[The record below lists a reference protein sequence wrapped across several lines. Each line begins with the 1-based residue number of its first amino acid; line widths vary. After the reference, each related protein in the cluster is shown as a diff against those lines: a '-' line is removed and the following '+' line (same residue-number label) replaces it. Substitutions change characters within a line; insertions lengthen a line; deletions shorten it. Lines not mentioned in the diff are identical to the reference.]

1 MARNRSTPIFTVLVL
16 GVLWLQSVSAEFF
29 QWVDEHGQVHFSDRV
44 PPQYSQVERKV
55 YNREGR
61 LTTTI
66 QPAKTK
72 QELKVERR
80 RLKAEKIEQEKI
92 QAKKQRDWTLLMMF
106 TSVEEME
113 STRDERTALFNSRVA
128 ILEKKLEKL
137 RQEQSKLEAA
147 QQTAKLNE
155 AQSDQIKRH
164 QVEIA
169 GRIKDIED
177 QRDLQLSE
185 KTKMESQFTQDI
197 ERFVELTREREQVQ
211 ED

>member
-1 MARNRSTPIFTVLVL
+1 MARNSSTPIFTVLVT
-16 GVLWLQSVSAEFF
+16 GVLCLQSVSAEFF
-29 QWVDEHGQVHFSDRV
+29 QWVDEYGQVHFSDRV

-55 YNREGR
+55 YNQKGH

-72 QELKVERR
+72 RELKLERQQ
-80 RLKAEKIEQEKI
+80 LKAEEIEQEKI

-106 TSVEEME
+106 TSVKEME
-113 STRDERTALFNSRVA
+113 STRDERSDLFKSRVA

-137 RQEQSKLEAA
+137 RNEQSNIEATM
-147 QQTAKLNE
+147 QSAKLDE
-155 AQSDQIKRH
+155 AQLDQLKQH
-164 QVEIA
+164 QVMLA
-169 GRIKDIED
+169 DRIKEVED

-185 KTKMESQFTQDI
+185 KTTMESQFAQDI
-197 ERFVELTREREQVQ
+197 ERFIELTRQREQEQ

>member
-1 MARNRSTPIFTVLVL
+1 MARNSSTPIFTVLVT
-16 GVLWLQSVSAEFF
+16 GVLCLQSVSAEFF
-29 QWVDEHGQVHFSDRV
+29 QWVDEYGQIHFSDRV

-55 YNREGR
+55 YNRKGH

-72 QELKVERR
+72 QELKLERQQ
-80 RLKAEKIEQEKI
+80 LKAKEIEQEKI

-106 TSVEEME
+106 TSVKEME
-113 STRDERTALFNSRVA
+113 STRDERSDLFKSRVA

-137 RQEQSKLEAA
+137 RKEQSNIEATM
-147 QQTAKLNE
+147 QSAKLDE
-155 AQSDQIKRH
+155 AQLDQLKQH
-164 QVEIA
+164 QVMLA
-169 GRIKDIED
+169 DRIKEVED

-185 KTKMESQFTQDI
+185 KTKMESQFAQDI
-197 ERFVELTREREQVQ
+197 ERFIELTRQREQEQ

>member
-1 MARNRSTPIFTVLVL
+1 MARNSSTPIITVLVT
-16 GVLWLQSVSAEFF
+16 GVLCLQSVSAEFF
-29 QWVDEHGQVHFSDRV
+29 QWVDEYGQIHFSDRV

-55 YNREGR
+55 YNQKGH

-72 QELKVERR
+72 QELKLERQQ
-80 RLKAEKIEQEKI
+80 LKAEEIEQEKI

-106 TSVEEME
+106 TSVKEME
-113 STRDERTALFNSRVA
+113 STRDERSDLFKSRVA

-137 RQEQSKLEAA
+137 RKEQSNIEATM
-147 QQTAKLNE
+147 QSAKLDE
-155 AQSDQIKRH
+155 AQLDQLKQH
-164 QVEIA
+164 QVTLA
-169 GRIKDIED
+169 DRIKEVED

-185 KTKMESQFTQDI
+185 KTKMESQFAQDI
-197 ERFVELTREREQVQ
+197 ERFIELTRQREQEQ